1 MTSQSWGAIPFGV
14 ALICIGVFT
23 YRRSD
28 RLAEESRDFFMDQKQ
43 KASFEAFNPRIRPLI
58 GGPHALFQ
66 SSSYKTGGV
75 LAIVFGFIGIL
86 VGVGSQH

>member
-1 MTSQSWGAIPFGV
+1 
-14 ALICIGVFT
+14 
-23 YRRSD
+23 
-28 RLAEESRDFFMDQKQ
+28 MDQKQ
-43 KASFEAFNPRIRPLI
+43 KASLDAFDPRIRPLI